1 MNNTIKLM
9 YKKQEEE
16 ILLYASKEGGEKI
29 SEDIIINTEEKTI
42 SNIKGFFEKLLEESF
57 LKDEF
62 YELSI
67 DREDEIEEQVP
78 GIIKLLKECIA
89 TYQQALGKE

>member
-1 MNNTIKLM
+1 MNTTIKIM
-9 YKKQEEE
+9 YEKQGEE

-29 SEDIIINTEEKTI
+29 SEDIIINTAEKTI
-42 SNIKGFFEKLLEESF
+42 TNIKGFFQKLLEESF

-67 DREDEIEEQVP
+67 EKEDEIE
-78 GIIKLLKECIA
+78 
-89 TYQQALGKE
+89 QQYLE